1 LQSSNIVNTYHTESQ
16 GGNEMPAFKTEVPHQ
31 LGKDEAVQKLPGF
44 VESASQ
50 RFQGQVSE
58 FEGEWIDATFRFKLK
73 TYGFKITGEMAV
85 EEATV
90 RLEGTIPF
98 AAMPFKGKIE
108 KSFAAA
114 VEKTLA

>member
-1 LQSSNIVNTYHTESQ
+1 
-16 GGNEMPAFKTEVPHQ
+16 
-31 LGKDEAVQKLPGF
+31 
-44 VESASQ
+44 
-50 RFQGQVSE
+50 
-58 FEGEWIDATFRFKLK
+58 
-73 TYGFKITGEMAV
+73 MAV